1 MINFKK
7 VLKRIIFPAIFIIF
21 IAGSFGFGFWVG
33 KLQVICPFCAPGDV
47 DLSLFWQTYYKLQE
61 KFVSPEKID
70 QQKIIYGAISG
81 MIKTLGDP
89 YTVFLN
95 PEEAQKFEE
104 ELSGFFEGVGMEIG
118 IKKDQLTVVSP
129 VEGTPAQKAGLR
141 AGDKILKINDKDTFD
156 LSIEEAVTL
165 IRGPKGTEV
174 ILTIF
179 RNGWDKPKE
188 FKITR
193 DIIKIPTLE
202 WKLIDNDIA
211 YLHIY
216 QFNQALVSDFN
227 KTAIEILGSPAKKII
242 LDLRNNPGGYLDISV
257 DVAGWFLEKNNV
269 VAIEDFGA
277 NKDQTIYKNERRG
290 DFSQYPIVVLIN
302 QGTASASEIMAGAL
316 RDNRNIKLI
325 GEKSFGKGS
334 VQEMVDL
341 RGGSELK
348 VTTAKWLTPKG
359 FSISDT
365 GLEPDVK
372 IERTEKDYE
381 KNKDPQLEKA
391 VEIVKEMK

>member
-7 VLKRIIFPAIFIIF
+7 VFKRIIFPAIFIIF
-21 IAGSFGFGFWVG
+21 IAASFSFGFWAG
-33 KLQVICPFCAPGDV
+33 KLQAICPFCAPGDV
-47 DLSLFWQTYYKLQE
+47 DLSLFWQAYYKLQE

-81 MIKTLGDP
+81 MVKTLGDP

-95 PEEAQKFEE
+95 PEEAQKFEQ
-104 ELSGFFEGVGMEIG
+104 ELSGFFEGIGMEIG
-118 IKKDQLTVVSP
+118 IKKDQLTIVSP
-129 VEGTPAQKAGLR
+129 VEGTPAQQAGLR
-141 AGDKILKINDKDTFD
+141 AGDKILKINNKDTFD

-174 ILTIF
+174 ILTIL

-216 QFNQALVSDFN
+216 QFNQVLTSDFI
-227 KTAIEILGSPAKKII
+227 KAAVEILNSPAKKII
-242 LDLRNNPGGYLDISV
+242 IDLRNNPGGYLDVSV

-316 RDNRNIKLI
+316 KDNRNIKLI

-341 RGGSELK
+341 RGGSEIK
-348 VTTAKWLTPKG
+348 ITIAKWLTPKG
-359 FSISDT
+359 TSISDT

-381 KNKDPQLEKA
+381 ENKDPQLEKA
-391 VEIVKEMK
+391 IEIVKEIK